1 MITNLISYHIYTS
14 FIYFP
19 QVMIAVY
26 LLWDTLGPSVLAGVA
41 LLILLV
47 PVNGYLAW
55 RQQKLQKQN
64 LVYKD
69 RRLKIMNEIIAGIKV
84 CHTCIAYC

>member
-1 MITNLISYHIYTS
+1 
-14 FIYFP
+14 
-19 QVMIAVY
+19 MIAVY

-84 CHTCIAYC
+84 CIIAYC